1 VSTPRVLF
9 IEGDGDIPRGVIP
22 APRLELDASSAHPR
36 LPWVMWRL
44 LSGNNR
50 ELGRSTEAFSD
61 LDAAISSVVRLR
73 SSLHRFEP
81 QLVHGFSPSSWS
93 WLLLIE
99 GVALAR
105 SARSY
110 QRMRECHY
118 SVAGFTE
125 ALPLAAIL
133 TDPSRVV
140 RQRRM
145 HAAAVQLHEAPEME
159 VR

>member
-9 IEGDGDIPRGVIP
+9 VEGEGDAPRGVIP
-22 APRLELDASSAHPR
+22 APRMPGEAGAGRPRAS
-36 LPWVMWRL
+36 WVMWRL

-50 ELGRSTEAFSD
+50 ELGRSSAVFVD
-61 LDAAISSVVRLR
+61 LDTAVSSIVRVR
-73 SSLHRFEP
+73 SGLHRLEP
-81 QLVHGFSPSSWS
+81 QLVHEFGPSAWS
-93 WLLLIE
+93 WLLLLD

-110 QRMRECHY
+110 QRLRECHY

-125 ALPLAAIL
+125 ALPLAAVL

-145 HAAAVQLHEAPEME
+145 HAAAVELHEAPEVE